1 MTKFQITLDVDVPDG
16 VTPAP
21 EHLYSAL
28 EGALEAASKDP
39 SPLLAQIREA
49 EPARSWVIRAEIGP
63 GLVLTDQGTW
73 FACTPETVPD
83 TALHGADAGQTISLK
98 EGQIWCRRDLISGE
112 AVVADLHSDDRM
124 IDLQV
129 DIRPFLEA
137 ATADELNELITED
150 WAYAE
155 SADRVAYALEV
166 AGDPGANRLFWYLGL
181 NPRGTGN
188 EQVGFGLR
196 AEGEDALRWLS
207 ENRPDIFSQLDL
219 EEGPDAPEHP

>member
-1 MTKFQITLDVDVPDG
+1 MPKFQITLDVEVPDG
-16 VTPAP
+16 VTPGP
-21 EHLYSAL
+21 EHLYAAL
-28 EGALEAASKDP
+28 EGALDSASQDP
-39 SPLLAQIREA
+39 SALLSQICPA
-49 EPARSWVIRAEIGP
+49 EPGRDWVIRSETGP

-83 TALHGADAGQTISLK
+83 TALYGQEAGQTIALAG
-98 EGQIWCRRDLISGE
+98 GQIWCRRDLISGE
-112 AVVADLHSDDRM
+112 AVVADLHSDDRV

-129 DIRPFLEA
+129 DIRPFLET
-137 ATADELNELITED
+137 ATAEDINDLIAED

-155 SADRVAYALEV
+155 SADRVAYALEG

-196 AEGEDALRWLS
+196 AGGEEALRWVS
-207 ENRPDIFSQLDL
+207 ENRPEIYSQLDL
-219 EEGPDAPEHP
+219 EEGPEGP

>member
-1 MTKFQITLDVDVPDG
+1 MAKFQITLDVEAPEGGVPG
-16 VTPAP
+16 P

-28 EGALEAASKDP
+28 EGALEEAARDP
-39 SPLLAQIREA
+39 SGLLARIREA
-49 EPARSWVIRAEIGP
+49 VPARDWVIRSAAGP

-83 TALHGADAGQTISLK
+83 TALHDREAGQTIALK
-98 EGQIWCRRDLISGE
+98 EGRIWCRRDLLTGE
-112 AVVADLHSDDRM
+112 AVLADLHSDDRV
-124 IDLQV
+124 IDLEV
-129 DIRPFLEA
+129 DIRPFLET
-137 ATADELNELITED
+137 ATAGELNELIAED

-155 SADRVAYALEV
+155 SADRVAYALEA

-196 AEGEDALRWLS
+196 AEGADALRWLS
-207 ENRPDIFSQLDL
+207 ENRPDVFSQLDL
-219 EEGPDAPEHP
+219 EEGPDGP